1 MIALRRKEGI
11 TMPSWPIHLKI
22 ATKINKDDN
31 FLLGNVLPD
40 IYSGFIVENVSKNV
54 DSKITHFREG
64 KKINIECFLEKYKD
78 KLDDKLVLGY
88 LTHLLADEHYNEYV
102 IRKYPHKDGCTII
115 NNEMVQKKDLIK
127 MKHHDLKIYDN
138 KILKEM
144 KFNIDFKNIKNTL
157 NINDADLIKTI
168 DYINSLKPYDDTED
182 YELFSEKEL
191 DMLYESCLKEIREYL
206 KSSI

>member
-11 TMPSWPIHLKI
+11 SMPSWPIHLKI
-22 ATKINKDDN
+22 ASKINKDDN

-40 IYSGFIVENVSKNV
+40 IYSGYIVEGVSKNV
-54 DSKITHFREG
+54 DSKVAHFRDG
-64 KKINIECFLEKYKD
+64 KKINVQSFLEKYKD
-78 KLDDKLVLGY
+78 KLDDKLILGY

-102 IRKYPHKDGCTII
+102 MHKYPHKDGCAII

-127 MKHHDLKIYDN
+127 MKHHDLKVYDN

-157 NINDADLIKTI
+157 NINNDDLIKTI
-168 DYINSLKPYDDTED
+168 DYINSLKPDDDVED
-182 YELFSEKEL
+182 YKIFSEEEL
-191 DMLYESCLKEIREYL
+191 DMLYESCLEKIREYL